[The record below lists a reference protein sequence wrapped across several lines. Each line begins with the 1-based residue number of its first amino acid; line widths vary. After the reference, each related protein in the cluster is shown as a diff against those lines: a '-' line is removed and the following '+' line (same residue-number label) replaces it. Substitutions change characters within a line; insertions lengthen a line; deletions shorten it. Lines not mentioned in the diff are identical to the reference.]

1 MKGEV
6 NLYCRDRKR
15 AYTQLLKLKSET
27 VYFEQTQTT
36 IKTEKARRDD
46 STKKKAHE
54 NKHHNF
60 KKEKDL
66 YGMSDENSN
75 LSQKDKQFVNL

>member
-6 NLYCRDRKR
+6 NLYRRDRKR

-46 STKKKAHE
+46 STSKK
-54 NKHHNF
+54 
-60 KKEKDL
+60 
-66 YGMSDENSN
+66 ST
-75 LSQKDKQFVNL
+75 

>member
-6 NLYCRDRKR
+6 NLYRRDRKR

-46 STKKKAHE
+46 STKKK
-54 NKHHNF
+54 KHMKISITILKR
-60 KKEKDL
+60 KKIYMACLMKIL
-66 YGMSDENSN
+66 I
-75 LSQKDKQFVNL
+75 